1 MTKPATKLA
10 KCGLIH
16 TPKSQEELSEWI
28 CSVLP
33 KGQRH
38 IGHTIMLMTWNL
50 CAEITNP
57 ESYPE
62 RELTPNE
69 RGEWVGDEC
78 SLKFY

>member
-1 MTKPATKLA
+1 MTKLA
-10 KCGLIH
+10 KCGFVQ
-16 TPKSQEELSEWI
+16 TPKSKEDLQVWI
-28 CSVLP
+28 DTVLP

-62 RELTPNE
+62 IELTPNE
-69 RGEWVGDEC
+69 RGELGEADC